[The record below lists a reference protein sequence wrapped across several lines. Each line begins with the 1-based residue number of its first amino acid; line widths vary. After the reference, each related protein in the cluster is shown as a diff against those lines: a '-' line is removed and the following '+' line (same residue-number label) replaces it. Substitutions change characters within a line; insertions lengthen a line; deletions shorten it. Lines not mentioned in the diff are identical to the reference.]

1 MCQGFLKKKIV
12 LNTVKIFEL
21 FNIFCFL
28 YTAVHFKHDFQNVKF
43 QNEKDNVSKCHYI
56 VALNFSKGWTL
67 RIRTICQAT
76 AAITFK
82 DNFFF
87 DSCMYT
93 LFCCQHQETPSN
105 PAKIDF
111 FFYVTLFLFKYSLA
125 GVHSLDKMTPSVT
138 KSKHTVTRKIKKV
151 ETPKALNR
159 LISTLA
165 WFDYVLKLYG
175 EVSQCSSAH
184 Q

>member
-43 QNEKDNVSKCHYI
+43 QNDKDNVSKCHYI

-111 FFYVTLFLFKYSLA
+111 FLCYTFLVQVQPC
-125 GVHSLDKMTPSVT
+125 GC
-138 KSKHTVTRKIKKV
+138 
-151 ETPKALNR
+151 ALIRQNDT
-159 LISTLA
+159 I
-165 WFDYVLKLYG
+165 
-175 EVSQCSSAH
+175 CH
-184 Q
+184 QKQTHRHAKN